1 MSSDTKKTQFIQKKR
16 SKTKLKTGKI
26 PKKLNITEEN
36 KTGPWDESED
46 ERLSNWV
53 AKNGASNWARCAK
66 KVKTRTGKQCREHW
80 INKFNENIKKGNWTP
95 EEDLLI
101 LKFYSKFQSWKKII
115 PIFENRTENS
125 IKNRFFSI
133 LRKIA
138 IKKEK
143 YGNTDMSTK
152 IGLDKLKQFL
162 DEAIEEAEN
171 IYFNENKEQT
181 KEQFENYINE
191 IENNL
196 KYLRKG
202 NFLDLNS
209 LRKKDFN
216 GIDNNSLIFI
226 KKDNRKDNK
235 NYNSDSISFSED
247 EDEDG
252 KKSDI
257 KIAGNIEKKK
267 SYIKK
272 ISKEKNSNEFLR
284 DDSKE
289 KQSNQNN
296 ELLKK
301 KSNCKIKND
310 NNAFEIPFY
319 QSEIIHNGISSES
332 IKMTSKNSF
341 FSNPSHNNSENDPN
355 KFHSN
360 TTTEIKNAKKGTMLF
375 PVLHSLESEKIE
387 CLFNI

>member
-1 MSSDTKKTQFIQKKR
+1 MSSDIKKTQFIQKKR

-80 INKFNENIKKGNWTP
+80 INKFNENIKKGNWTS

-138 IKKEK
+138 IKKDIYK
-143 YGNTDMSTK
+143 NTDMTKK

-171 IYFNENKEQT
+171 KYFNENKEQT
-181 KEQFENYINE
+181 KEQFESYINE

-216 GIDNNSLIFI
+216 GVDNNSLIFT
-226 KKDNRKDNK
+226 KKDNKKDNK
-235 NYNSDSISFSED
+235 NYNSDSISCSD
-247 EDEDG
+247 DDEDG
-252 KKSDI
+252 KRQDI
-257 KIAGNIEKKK
+257 KLLGNIEKKK
-267 SYIKK
+267 SY
-272 ISKEKNSNEFLR
+272 
-284 DDSKE
+284 
-289 KQSNQNN
+289 
-296 ELLKK
+296 
-301 KSNCKIKND
+301 
-310 NNAFEIPFY
+310 
-319 QSEIIHNGISSES
+319 NGISSKR

-341 FSNPSHNNSENDPN
+341 FSNPSHNNSENEPN

-360 TTTEIKNAKKGTMLF
+360 TTTEIKNVIMGINVYPCTSF
-375 PVLHSLESEKIE
+375 SGI
-387 CLFNI
+387 